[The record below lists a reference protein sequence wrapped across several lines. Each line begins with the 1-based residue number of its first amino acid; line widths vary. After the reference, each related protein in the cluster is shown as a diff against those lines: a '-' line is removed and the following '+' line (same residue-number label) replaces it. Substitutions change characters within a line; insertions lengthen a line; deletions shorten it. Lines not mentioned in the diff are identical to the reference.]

1 MVNLKL
7 VAHTKADELFLQR
20 VDDIIQSHIADE
32 KLDVDMIAAKMN
44 LSRPTLYRKINEISA
59 MTPNEW
65 IKITRLRKA
74 AELILQGDLKIYEIA
89 EAVGFNS
96 QSYFSCT
103 FAKHFH
109 MSPTQYA
116 KSNNVQLWWKDRMAR
131 RSCFWFVR
139 HPVLHEYQ
147 IITNLH
153 YSE

>member
-1 MVNLKL
+1 
-7 VAHTKADELFLQR
+7 
-20 VDDIIQSHIADE
+20 
-32 KLDVDMIAAKMN
+32 MIAAKMN
-44 LSRPTLYRKINEISA
+44 LSTPTLYRKINEISE

-96 QSYFSCT
+96 QSYFSRT

-116 KSNNVQLWWKDRMAR
+116 KSNNVQL
-131 RSCFWFVR
+131 
-139 HPVLHEYQ
+139 
-147 IITNLH
+147 
-153 YSE
+153 

>member
-44 LSRPTLYRKINEISA
+44 LSRPTLYRKINEISE

-96 QSYFSCT
+96 QSYFSRT

-116 KSNNVQLWWKDRMAR
+116 KSNNVQL
-131 RSCFWFVR
+131 
-139 HPVLHEYQ
+139 
-147 IITNLH
+147 
-153 YSE
+153 

>member
-44 LSRPTLYRKINEISA
+44 LSRPTLYRKINEISE

-96 QSYFSCT
+96 QSYFSRT

-116 KSNNVQLWWKDRMAR
+116 KCNNVQL
-131 RSCFWFVR
+131 
-139 HPVLHEYQ
+139 
-147 IITNLH
+147 
-153 YSE
+153 

>member
-7 VAHTKADELFLQR
+7 IAHTKADELFLQR

-44 LSRPTLYRKINEISA
+44 LSRPTLYRKINEISE

-96 QSYFSCT
+96 QSYFSRT

-116 KSNNVQLWWKDRMAR
+116 KSNNVQL
-131 RSCFWFVR
+131 
-139 HPVLHEYQ
+139 
-147 IITNLH
+147 
-153 YSE
+153 